1 MAKKFI
7 GWNLILKNLKKV
19 NKLVDWGRRVELIT
33 NVWIAL
39 KVARV
44 TEWINGKSRNLI
56 KYFPGILSP
65 GKCFL
70 IS

>member
-1 MAKKFI
+1 
-7 GWNLILKNLKKV
+7 LKKV
-19 NKLVDWGRRVELIT
+19 NKLVDWGRMVELIT
-33 NVWIAL
+33 NGWIAL
-39 KVARV
+39 KVAKV